1 MPRRFTAKDRRHME
15 RALELAAKAYGRTSP
30 NPLVGAVVVRDG
42 EVVGEGYHRRAGEPH
57 AEVEA
62 LRDAGGEAK
71 GATLYTNLEPCS
83 HTGRTP
89 PCVDTIVRAEIK
101 RVVAAMEDPN
111 PKVNGGGLDA
121 LRGAG
126 IKAEA
131 GLLKKKA
138 RKLNGPYIKFITQG
152 LPCTTVKMAVS
163 LDGKIATA
171 TGESRWVTGVEARR
185 MVHHFRNYADAVM
198 IGIGTVLADDPRLNV
213 RVRFPDVRHPQ
224 KVIVDSKARMPTRG
238 RTITEDPRTI
248 VAVSP
253 KASLSRITSLE
264 DVGARV
270 EVIQGSP
277 VRVDMTRLMRR
288 LAELDIV
295 SVLVEGGGGVAGSL
309 FEAGLVDEVVVFVAP
324 VIIGGKDAPGPVG
337 GRGIEHMIDAHRLVD
352 VTHEQVGDD
361 LMIRGRVRR
370 GYTTNGDVTL
380 SE

>member
-1 MPRRFTAKDRRHME
+1 ME

-71 GATLYTNLEPCS
+71 GATLYSNLEPCY

-89 PCVDTIVRAEIK
+89 PCVDAIAKAKIT
-101 RVVAAMEDPN
+101 RVIAAMEDPN
-111 PKVNGGGLDA
+111 PEVNGGGLDA

-126 IKAEA
+126 IEVEA
-131 GLLKKKA
+131 GLLKNKA
-138 RKLNGPYIKFITQG
+138 KKLNGPYIKFITRG
-152 LPCTTVKMAVS
+152 LPYTTVKMAVS
-163 LDGKIATA
+163 LDGKIATS

-185 MVHHFRNYADAVM
+185 LVHHFRNYADAVM

-213 RVRFPDVRHPQ
+213 RVKYPDVRHPQ

-238 RTITEDPRTI
+238 RTITADPRTI

-264 DVGARV
+264 DAGARV

-352 VTHEQVGDD
+352 VTYEQVGDD
-361 LMIRGRVRR
+361 LMIRGRVRQ
-370 GYTTNGDVTL
+370 GYTTNGDVIL